1 MDSLTPPQFHRADLL
16 TGCGNLLAFL
26 EWLTGPAGPGARA
39 ACSLVTLDVN
49 QFAHLNDA
57 RGHAQGDAA
66 LRWVGIIL
74 AETSPAPAFR
84 IGGDEFVQVLAGGDF
99 AGHFVQAERLFARLN
114 HEAARVGLGQPALT
128 TAVVHYPSSAAHS
141 PAEVLGHLESAL
153 LNVKKRADRPLTA
166 FYAAQL
172 RMPAD
177 ARRIVDHLVE
187 RIVGLGAA
195 LDEARHL
202 ALSDPLTGL
211 PNVRAALQRL
221 EAVLA
226 QAAAAGR
233 PLAVLLI
240 DGDNLK
246 QYNELGGYTAGDEL
260 IRNLGAT
267 LGRQLRPGD
276 FLARWRVGDEFFVLL
291 PETGPE
297 VAAAV
302 GERLARAVREASREW
317 LRPVS
322 VSVGVAAFP
331 AHGST
336 QADLL
341 AAAESAAG
349 QAKARGK
356 DRVVG
361 ASA

>member
-1 MDSLTPPQFHRADLL
+1 MDALTPPQFHRADLL
-16 TGCGNLLAFL
+16 TGCGNLLGFL
-26 EWLTGPAGPGARA
+26 EWLTGPQGPGARA
-39 ACSLVTLDVN
+39 ACSLVALDVN

-57 RGHAQGDAA
+57 RGHEQGDAA

-74 AETSPAPAFR
+74 AEESPAPAFR
-84 IGGDEFVQVLAGGDF
+84 TGGDEFVLVLAGGDF
-99 AGHFVQAERLFARLN
+99 ADHFVQAGRLFARLN
-114 HEAARVGLGQPALT
+114 REAARVGLSQPALT
-128 TAVVHYPSSAAHS
+128 TAVIHYPPSAAHS
-141 PAEVLGHLESAL
+141 PAEVLGHLESAI
-153 LNVKKRADRPLTA
+153 LNVKRRADRPLTA

-221 EAVLA
+221 EAAVA
-226 QAAAAGR
+226 QAAALGR
-233 PLAVLLI
+233 PAAVLLI

-246 QYNELGGYTAGDEL
+246 QYNELGGYAAGDDL
-260 IRNLGAT
+260 IRNLGVT

-276 FLARWRVGDEFFVLL
+276 FLARWRVGDEFLVLL
-291 PETGPE
+291 PETGPD

-302 GERLARAVREASREW
+302 GERLARSVREASRDW
-317 LRPVS
+317 LCPVS
-322 VSVGVAAFP
+322 VSIGVAAYP
-331 AHGST
+331 AHGADL
-336 QADLL
+336 ADLL
-341 AAAESAAG
+341 AAVEAAAS
-349 QAKARGK
+349 QAKTQGK
-356 DRVVG
+356 DRVIPAG
-361 ASA
+361 A